1 MKKSIK
7 LGQFLFVFA
16 SLLGIN
22 SCSND
27 IDLTES
33 WKDVTI
39 VNGLL
44 NQQDT
49 EHYLSVQKGF
59 LDPTRNVFEV
69 AKIADSL
76 YYPEDKIKV
85 QLFDATRNTTVGTFK
100 RVSVVDLGVTPAS
113 GIFANNPKYVYK
125 LSGVT
130 LDSSRSYHV
139 IVDKS
144 ALKLSESKTVSPVSL
159 ISMKSGVPSNF
170 SLNFYQETPTD
181 LIVSTSIKTNNT
193 TAAIASVS
201 LNINYKENGQL
212 KTLRWPINTN
222 LDSSSTP
229 NVTITSQFN
238 IVIDKSTFF
247 TFIEQKL
254 GNAAP
259 NSRCIQS
266 LELVVDL
273 GGSEI
278 SKYIKKENADLGL
291 SSGFVAKPYYT
302 NVTNG
307 RGVVSSKYTYKVKLP
322 LTSKSYT
329 VFTDKYPNLG
339 FLPYSCP

>member
-16 SLLGIN
+16 TLLGIN
-22 SCSND
+22 ACSND

-49 EHYLSVQKGF
+49 VHYLSVQKGF

-76 YYPEDKIKV
+76 YYPDDKIKV
-85 QLFDATRNTTVGTFK
+85 QLFDAIRNTTVGTFK
-100 RVSVVDLGVTPAS
+100 RVSVADLGITPAS

-144 ALKLSESKTVSPVSL
+144 ALKLSESKTVNPVPL
-159 ISMKSGVPSNF
+159 ISMKSGVPSSAVF
-170 SLNFYQETPTD
+170 DFYQNTPTD
-181 LIVSTSIKTNNT
+181 FSFKTLIQTTK

-201 LNINYKENGQL
+201 LNINYKENGLL

-222 LDSSSTP
+222 LDSAAKKI
-229 NVTITSQFN
+229 NFSQFD
-238 IVIDKSTFF
+238 IVIDKPYFF
-247 TFIEQKL
+247 TFLEQKL

-273 GGSEI
+273 GGNEI
-278 SKYIKKENADLGL
+278 SKYIKRENTDLGL
-291 SSGFVAKPYYT
+291 SSGFVSKPHYT

-322 LTSKSYT
+322 LSSKSYT

-339 FLPYSCP
+339 FLPYTCL

>member
-33 WKDVTI
+33 WKDITI

-49 EHYLSVQKGF
+49 VHYLSVQKGF
-59 LDPTRNVFEV
+59 LDPTRNVFET

-85 QLFDATRNTTVGTFK
+85 QLFDVVRNTTVGTFK
-100 RVSVVDLGVTPAS
+100 RVSVADLGITAAS

-144 ALKLSESKTVSPVSL
+144 ALKLSETKTVAPVSL
-159 ISMKSGVPSNF
+159 ISMKSGVPSSAVF
-170 SLNFYQETPTD
+170 DFYQNTPTD
-181 LIVSTSIKTNNT
+181 FSFATSIQT
-193 TAAIASVS
+193 TGKVATIASVS

-222 LDSSSTP
+222 LDSTAKKI
-229 NVTITSQFN
+229 NFSQFD

-247 TFIEQKL
+247 TFLAQKL
-254 GNAAP
+254 GSSAP

-273 GGSEI
+273 GGNEI
-278 SKYIKKENADLGL
+278 SKYIKRENTDLGL
-291 SSGFVAKPYYT
+291 SSGFVSKPYYT
-302 NVTNG
+302 NLTNG

-322 LTSKSYT
+322 LSGKSYS

-339 FLPYSCP
+339 FLPYTCL

>member
-16 SLLGIN
+16 TLLGIN
-22 SCSND
+22 ACSND
-27 IDLTES
+27 IDLTEG

-49 EHYLSVQKGF
+49 VHYLSVQKGF

-85 QLFDATRNTTVGTFK
+85 QLFDAIRNTTVGTFK
-100 RVSVVDLGVTPAS
+100 RVSVADLGITPAS

-144 ALKLSESKTVSPVSL
+144 ALKLSESKTVNPVSL
-159 ISMKSGVPSNF
+159 ISMKSGVPSSALF
-170 SLNFYQETPTD
+170 DFYQNTPTD
-181 LIVSTSIKTNNT
+181 FSFTTSIKTVNT

-222 LDSSSTP
+222 LDSAA
-229 NVTITSQFN
+229 NITNTLSQFN
-238 IVIDKSTFF
+238 IVIDKPYFF
-247 TFIEQKL
+247 TFLEQKL
-254 GNAAP
+254 GNSAP

-278 SKYIKKENADLGL
+278 SKYIKRENTDLGL

-302 NVTNG
+302 NLTNG

-322 LTSKSYT
+322 LSGKSYT

-339 FLPYSCP
+339 FLPYTCL

>member
-16 SLLGIN
+16 TLLGIN
-22 SCSND
+22 ACSND

-49 EHYLSVQKGF
+49 VHYLSVQKGF

-76 YYPEDKIKV
+76 YYPDDKIKV
-85 QLFDATRNTTVGTFK
+85 QLFDAIRNTTVGTFK
-100 RVSVVDLGVTPAS
+100 RVSVADLGITPAS

-125 LSGVT
+125 LSGLT

-144 ALKLSESKTVSPVSL
+144 ALKLSESKTVNPVSL
-159 ISMKSGVPSNF
+159 ISMRSGVPSSAVF
-170 SLNFYQETPTD
+170 DFYQNTPTD
-181 LIVSTSIKTNNT
+181 FSFLTSIKTSN

-222 LDSSSTP
+222 LDSTSTP
-229 NVTITSQFN
+229 RVNTTSQFN
-238 IVIDKSTFF
+238 IVIDKPYFF
-247 TFIEQKL
+247 TFLEQKL

-273 GGSEI
+273 GGNEI
-278 SKYIKKENADLGL
+278 SKYIKKENTDLGL
-291 SSGFVAKPYYT
+291 SSGFVSKPYYT
-302 NVTNG
+302 NLTNG

-322 LTSKSYT
+322 LSGKSYS

-339 FLPYSCP
+339 FLPYTCL